1 MLFEFRFDIS
11 HKMNTTINYHMLNMF
26 FLDFEWIDLVEVLF

>member
-11 HKMNTTINYHMLNMF
+11 YKMNTTINHYILNMF
-26 FLDFEWIDLVEVLF
+26 FLGFEWIDLVEVLF